1 VKSAGMYLIGLFLAA
16 KVFAAPTGA
25 PASPPPDLPIPQ
37 QLVAKDKPGDSG
49 GAVLLTWTDPAALA
63 AGDEIEVLRAEPPA
77 YEWQPLGRVK
87 AGVGTYTDA
96 SAKDGVSYRYG
107 VRTRP
112 AAADSSAD
120 SVAVAAAL
128 LAGAP
133 VVSEPVFSHD
143 NWFKGERTN
152 SFIASVLFVTII
164 LGSIAFARSGKEI
177 FIRRIAGLNA
187 IDEAIGRATEVGKK
201 VMYIPGIQ
209 SMDEIQTVAS
219 IAILGSVARTTARYG
234 TDLDVPNKD
243 PLTFASAREV
253 VRAAYLAEGRPDL
266 FREEM
271 VNYVTYDQFAFTAAV
286 SARMTR
292 EKPAAIFLVG
302 YFFAESLILAETGQ
316 STGAIQIAGQAD
328 PTQLPFFVATCD
340 YTLIGE
346 ELYAAS
352 AYLSRE
358 PVLLGSIRGQDIAK
372 GILILIAIIG
382 VVLVSIHVVDLSP
395 FLRTQ

>member
-1 VKSAGMYLIGLFLAA
+1 MKSAGITLIGLFLAA
-16 KVFAAPTGA
+16 NVFAAPIDA
-25 PASPPPDLPIPQ
+25 PATPPPDLPLPQ
-37 QLVAKDKPGDSG
+37 NLVARDKPGDSG
-49 GAVLLTWTDPAALA
+49 GAVVLTWTDPASLP
-63 AGDEIEVLRAEPPA
+63 AGADIEVLRAEPPA
-77 YEWQPLGRVK
+77 YDLQPIDHVA
-87 AGVGTYTDA
+87 AGTGTYTDT
-96 SAKDGVSYRYG
+96 SAKDGVAYRYAL
-107 VRTRP
+107 RASL
-112 AAADSSAD
+112 AATDSTGAV
-120 SVAVAAAL
+120 SVAAQT
-128 LAGAP
+128 GAP
-133 VVSEPVFSHD
+133 VVSEPVSSHD
-143 NWFKGERTN
+143 NWFKSERTN
-152 SFIASVLFVTII
+152 SFVASILFVIII
-164 LGSIAFARSGKEI
+164 LGSIQVARSGKEI

-187 IDEAIGRATEVGKK
+187 IDEAIGRATEIGKK

-209 SMDEIQTVAS
+209 SMDDIQTVAS
-219 IAILGSVARTTARYG
+219 VAILGHVARSTARYG
-234 TDLDVPNKD
+234 TDLEVPNKD

-253 VRAAYLAEGRPDL
+253 VRASYLAEGRPDL

-286 SARMTR
+286 SAKMTR

-372 GILILIAIIG
+372 GILILIAIAG
-382 VVLVSIHVVDLSP
+382 VLLASFHVIDIAP
-395 FLRTQ
+395 WIRTK

>member
-1 VKSAGMYLIGLFLAA
+1 VKSAGGILIGLLLAA
-16 KVFAAPTGA
+16 NAFAAPIDVPGT
-25 PASPPPDLPIPQ
+25 PPPNLPLPHNLI
-37 QLVAKDKPGDSG
+37 AKDKPGDSG
-49 GAVLLTWTDPAALA
+49 GAVVLTWTDPASLP
-63 AGDEIEVLRAEPPA
+63 AGADIEVLRAEPPA
-77 YEWQPLGRVK
+77 YEWQSLDHVK
-87 AGVGTYTDA
+87 PGVGTYTDT
-96 SAKDGVSYRYG
+96 SAKDGVAYRYG
-107 VRTRP
+107 LRTSAP
-112 AAADSSAD
+112 AAVDSTG
-120 SVAVAAAL
+120 AVSIAAST
-128 LAGAP
+128 GAP
-133 VVSEPVFSHD
+133 IVSEPVSSHD
-143 NWFKGERTN
+143 NWFKIERTN
-152 SFIASVLFVTII
+152 SFVASILFVIII
-164 LGSIAFARSGKEI
+164 LGSIAYARSGKDI
-177 FIRRIAGLNA
+177 FIRKIAGLNA
-187 IDEAIGRATEVGKK
+187 IDEAIGRATEIGKK

-209 SMDEIQTVAS
+209 SMDDIQTVAS
-219 IAILGSVARTTARYG
+219 VAILGHVARKTARYG
-234 TDLDVPNKD
+234 TDLEVPNKD

-253 VRAAYLAEGRPDL
+253 VRASYLAEGRPDL

-286 SARMTR
+286 SAKMTR

-372 GILILIAIIG
+372 GILILIAIAG
-382 VVLVSIHVVDLSP
+382 VVLASVHVIDIAP
-395 FLRTQ
+395 WLRTK

>member
-1 VKSAGMYLIGLFLAA
+1 VKSLALFLIGLFLSAA
-16 KVFAAPTGA
+16 AFAAPTGTPAAAPPESA
-25 PASPPPDLPIPQ
+25 PALPELPAPQ
-37 QLVAKDKPGDSG
+37 QFVAKDKPGDSG
-49 GAVLLTWTDPAALA
+49 GAVLLTWTDPPAIP
-63 AGDEIEVLRAEPPA
+63 AGAEIEVLRAQAPA
-77 YEWQPLGRVK
+77 YEWQPIGVVK
-87 AGVGTYTDA
+87 PGAGQYEDA
-96 SAKDGVSYRYG
+96 SAKDGVDYRYE
-107 VRTRP
+107 VRLRP
-112 AAADSSAD
+112 SSAD
-120 SVAVAAAL
+120 SLAGVMPGAAVASD
-128 LAGAP
+128 P
-133 VVSEPVFSHD
+133 VHSHD
-143 NWFKGERTN
+143 NWFKVERTN
-152 SFIASVLFVTII
+152 SFIASIVFVAII
-164 LGSIAFARSGKEI
+164 LTSLAVARSGKEI

-187 IDEAIGRATEVGKK
+187 IDEAIGRATEIGKK

-219 IAILGSVARTTARYG
+219 LAILGNVARTTARYG

-253 VRAAYLAEGRPDL
+253 VRSAYLAEGRPDL

-382 VVLVSIHVVDLSP
+382 VVLVSVHVVDISP
-395 FLRTQ
+395 LLRTQ